1 MRWPPES
8 PCMNGARHTATHHV
22 VTLGWLRAL
31 LRVVEQQHLERSW
44 WRAIA
49 PRKSPAQLRDV
60 VVDGSEQPIR
70 RNGEVGHAKC
80 RHPKPASSL
89 LEDSHHEF
97 EQPMF

>member
-31 LRVVEQQHLERSW
+31 LHVMEQQHLERSW

-49 PRKSPAQLRDV
+49 LRKSPAQLRDIV
-60 VVDGSEQPIR
+60 VYGSEQPICL
-70 RNGEVGHAKC
+70 NGEVRHVKC
-80 RHPKPASSL
+80 RHPKPANCL
-89 LEDSHHEF
+89 LEGNH
-97 EQPMF
+97 